1 MSDMEGT
8 GSRQNWIWWDAM
20 KKLWGDKGLKMQEG
34 ERYAWNRVNWNRGQ
48 HAVNGRNQGV

>member
-1 MSDMEGT
+1 MEGT

-20 KKLWGDKGLKMQEG
+20 KKIWDDKGLKMQEG